1 MQGFSLI
8 EVLIATLILT
18 YGLLAAGQL
27 ISASL
32 GSSSLS
38 QSKETASLVAQTKLE
53 SLAILYR
60 RDPASPD
67 LMPGGHGPEQT
78 EVINPLDDKIL
89 NRYDLFWVVATVT
102 DPRTGVALPAGSIT
116 VTARPISIAGSSNW
130 KVALNKAAS
139 ISTIICY
146 RLEEPR

>member
-8 EVLIATLILT
+8 EMLMATLILT

-38 QSKETASLVAQTKLE
+38 QSKETASLVSQTKLE
-53 SLAILYR
+53 SLATLYR

-67 LMPGGHGPEQT
+67 LTPGSHGPEQT
-78 EVINPLDDKIL
+78 EVVNPLDGKTL
-89 NRYDLFWVVATVT
+89 NRYDLSWIVATVT
-102 DPRTGVALPAGSIT
+102 NPSTGVVLPARSIT
-116 VTARPISIAGSSNW
+116 ITARPVSIAGASNW
-130 KVALNKAAS
+130 KVALNKAVTISS
-139 ISTIICY
+139 IIGY
-146 RLEEPR
+146 RLE